1 MALYLRKRGSPSLTP
16 LEGRRYTADPMTGG
30 PQRGDAWSGM
40 GTGWSITA
48 TMIAGI
54 LVWGGFGYLVDRLV
68 GTTNVFLAF
77 GVILGAGCGVYLI
90 YLRYGRGEGGRD

>member
-1 MALYLRKRGSPSLTP
+1 MPVYLRKHPSPSLTP

-68 GTTNVFLAF
+68 GTTNVFLAL
-77 GVILGAGCGVYLI
+77 GVILGAGCGVYLV

>member
-1 MALYLRKRGSPSLTP
+1 MPVYLRKRVLPSLTR
-16 LEGRRYTADPMTGG
+16 LERRRYTAEPMTEG

-40 GTGWSITA
+40 GIGWSITA

-68 GTTNVFLAF
+68 GTTNVFLAL
-77 GVILGAGCGVYLI
+77 GVILGAGGGVYLV
-90 YLRYGRGEGGRD
+90 YLRYGRGEGGRS

>member
-1 MALYLRKRGSPSLTP
+1 MALYLRKRGLLFLTGR
-16 LEGRRYTADPMTGG
+16 EGRRYTSHPMTGG

-68 GTTNVFLAF
+68 GTMNVFLAF
-77 GVILGAGCGVYLI
+77 GVILGAGCGVYLV

>member
-1 MALYLRKRGSPSLTP
+1 MALYLRKRALLSLTGR
-16 LEGRRYTADPMTGG
+16 EGRRYTSDPMTGG
-30 PQRGDAWSGM
+30 PQRGDAWSGV

-68 GTTNVFLAF
+68 GTMNVFLAL
-77 GVILGAGCGVYLI
+77 GVILGAGCGVYLV